1 MHFQLKCD
9 VAPLLCADAMLL
21 EWMAEPRVGVLMDLG
36 RIRSW
41 LPDILSDIPS
51 AACIALGSVAIITNA
66 FPAAAAAVPAASV
79 SPAAWSCCWRCSSCW
94 AAYRRAVSFAAFLVL
109 VARCPRFVTL
119 CRAHAST
126 SMAYPP
132 IVSALGAG
140 RQREK
145 DVFASMLVQ
154 ILGVKE
160 NRDLEQGF
168 GAAMQNLLSGGLEKA
183 HAEKKGRAGRG
194 VVGGSKGKRQM
205 ENDGNLEGSWESTDG
220 GGKDGRDGKGGQ
232 WREHLKGRVWERYV
246 DGMAW
251 ILEHGG
257 GEGREFRCSHC
268 SEGASSS
275 SSNLEGRDIPKGMYV
290 SGVGATDFAV
300 CVAAVLSTP
309 QYRTENNLYCQDG
322 NTASKTWV
330 DDAAI
335 ETARE
340 RLRRRAQGEG
350 GAAGRGAGA
359 TASTLQP
366 ATASTLQLATASTLQ
381 PATASTLQ
389 PATAST
395 LQPATASTL
404 QPATASTLQPA
415 TASTLQLATASTL
428 QLATASTLQLATA
441 STLQPATASTPAGGA
456 GAVSPSGAGATAST
470 LQPVSASAP
479 APPAASALA
488 VAAAFS
494 PSEMSPALVGPVP
507 VNSNPVNT
515 NAVIAVFTYRAACI
529 LK

>member
-1 MHFQLKCD
+1 MVHYLDVRDVWGVAVCECCFDRAVSQRTKHALIMTNLKDFRYHLRETQPFSIPLAPNHPTRAVYEFSLKVPVPEAAARLKVPPNMHFQLKCD

-21 EWMAEPRVGVLMDLG
+21 EWMAEPRLL
-36 RIRSW
+36 SLL
-41 LPDILSDIPS
+41 LPFRLQRGP
-51 AACIALGSVAIITNA
+51 AAG
-66 FPAAAAAVPAASV
+66 AAAAAGLPT
-79 SPAAWSCCWRCSSCW
+79 
-94 AAYRRAVSFAAFLVL
+94 AVL
-109 VARCPRFVTL
+109 
-119 CRAHAST
+119 
-126 SMAYPP
+126 
-132 IVSALGAG
+132 
-140 RQREK
+140 QREK

-359 TASTLQP
+359 TASTLQ
-366 ATASTLQLATASTLQ
+366 
-381 PATASTLQ
+381 
-389 PATAST
+389 
-395 LQPATASTL
+395 
-404 QPATASTLQPA
+404 
-415 TASTLQLATASTL
+415 
-428 QLATASTLQLATA
+428 LATA

-494 PSEMSPALVGPVP
+494 PSEMSPAL
-507 VNSNPVNT
+507 
-515 NAVIAVFTYRAACI
+515 
-529 LK
+529 